1 MLSKL
6 ERFIHFARKLKA
18 RGSNLVFVGWG
29 TAAVLWIF
37 LDSLIRSSDVFGIF
51 FFFLVSLGYLGAVLW
66 LLPVIVL
73 TCLKL
78 ARTIT
83 TRGSTRRTVSDPS
96 PIPISTATQ
105 PVPIST
111 AAQPVPIG
119 AADQRE
125 ALRPLIEA
133 PSSRRNQRR
142 FTASRKR
149 RFSFSASDVLSWWQ
163 RQWGSLSPGLQRR
176 FLART
181 EIQELLRFPQALVI
195 EAISNQQ
202 KLVDILRYV
211 QDRYGGPRDNWREFG
226 SGPFGS
232 DPFGGGAGV
241 PRRPRHPSGRPGLEK
256 DLPRTPDDYRF
267 QRSRPRWIEISEEE
281 RSPSHGWKKTG

>member
-1 MLSKL
+1 MLLKL
-6 ERFIHFARKLKA
+6 ERFIQFARKLKA

-37 LDSLIRSSDVFGIF
+37 LDSPIRSSNSFGIL
-51 FFFLVSLGYLGAVLW
+51 FLIVVSLGCLGALLW
-66 LLPVIVL
+66 LLSVIVL

-78 ARTIT
+78 ARTIA

-96 PIPISTATQ
+96 PIPISTAT
-105 PVPIST
+105 
-111 AAQPVPIG
+111 QPVPIG

-133 PSSRRNQRR
+133 PSSRRNQMR
-142 FTASRKR
+142 FAASRKR
-149 RFSFSASDVLSWWQ
+149 RFSFSASDVLIWWQ
-163 RQWGSLSPGLQRR
+163 RRWGSLSPGLKRK

-181 EIQELLRFPQALVI
+181 EIQQLLRFPQGLVV

-211 QDRYGGPRDNWREFG
+211 QDRYGGTRDDPQDFG